1 MNRDPVADQE
11 LLTGSGAGIIFLGS
25 GKGAVQGFFCLV
37 DNKVLKK
44 SMFRIRIQC
53 LNIFF
58 KCYGIPV

>member
-44 SMFRIRIQC
+44 KICFGSGSSVTVY
-53 LNIFF
+53 NI
-58 KCYGIPV
+58 IPK

>member
-58 KCYGIPV
+58 